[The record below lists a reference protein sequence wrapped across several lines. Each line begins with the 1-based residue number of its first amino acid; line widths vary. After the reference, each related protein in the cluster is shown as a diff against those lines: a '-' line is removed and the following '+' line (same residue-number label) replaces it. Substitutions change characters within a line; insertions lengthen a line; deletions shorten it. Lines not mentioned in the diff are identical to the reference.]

1 MPKVEINSKVCKACE
16 LCILNCPK
24 GVLALGKESNPS
36 GFHHVTVVKDV
47 YKRQR
52 WSSRSKKGK
61 STPFAAKTARAN
73 PPS

>member
-36 GFHHVTVVKDV
+36 GYHYVTVVNQDACIACKMCAIACPD
-47 YKRQR
+47 
-52 WSSRSKKGK
+52 
-61 STPFAAKTARAN
+61 AAIEIYQ
-73 PPS
+73 